1 VALTVAAESEVQRV
15 EELVAKQRA
24 QLEQLEHRVVE
35 LLTQRVELAERITAL
50 EAIVTQRKTA
60 EINRRELLAGLR
72 ALLEDHK

>member
-1 VALTVAAESEVQRV
+1 MALTVAESEVQRV

>member
-1 VALTVAAESEVQRV
+1 MALTVAAESEVQRV